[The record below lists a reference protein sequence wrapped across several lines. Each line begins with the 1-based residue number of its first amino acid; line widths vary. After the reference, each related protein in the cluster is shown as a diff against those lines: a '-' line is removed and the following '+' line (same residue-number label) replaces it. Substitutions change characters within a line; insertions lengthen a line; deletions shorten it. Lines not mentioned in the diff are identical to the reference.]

1 MNKRFTYL
9 LFALVAVLAL
19 VLSACGAQATEEP
32 MEEPMEEPTEAP
44 MEEPTEAPMEPTEE
58 PMSTLGTEED
68 PILWVFVPSREGE
81 EVTTAAEG
89 VADLLHE
96 ETGLYFKT
104 FVATDYTAAI
114 EAECSDPP
122 KAHMGSLA
130 TFALITA
137 ADRGCAEP
145 VLVASRRGSTSYTGQ
160 IIAGADTGI
169 ETLEDIKG
177 KTFCATEPTS
187 TSGWIIP
194 SVMLRAAGLDLDNDV
209 TVTYAGGHDA
219 AVLGVYNGECEAG
232 ASFVDARTLIEG
244 DYPDVMDKVKV
255 IEVSIDIPNDG
266 VQFVNSFD
274 PEMKQQIVDALLKI
288 ASTEEGSAA
297 LNAAYQWDN
306 VEAHGNEFYD
316 PFRQL
321 LDAAGISAADL
332 Q

>member
-1 MNKRFTYL
+1 MKKSLYL
-9 LFALVAVLAL
+9 LMAV
-19 VLSACGAQATEEP
+19 VVISSMMLSACGPAKV
-32 MEEPMEEPTEAP
+32 
-44 MEEPTEAPMEPTEE
+44 
-58 PMSTLGTEED
+58 GTEEN

-81 EVTTAAEG
+81 EVTAAAEG

-96 ETGLYFKT
+96 QTGLYFQT

-114 EAECSDPP
+114 EALCSDPP

-137 ADRGCAEP
+137 ADRGCATP
-145 VLVASRRGSTSYTGQ
+145 ALVAARRGSLTYTGQ

-169 ETLEDIKG
+169 SSLADIKG

-194 SVMLRAAGLDLDNDV
+194 SVMLRAAGLNLDTDIS
-209 TVTYAGGHDA
+209 VTYAGGHDA
-219 AVLGVYNGECEAG
+219 AVLGVYNGECDAG
-232 ASFVDARTLIEG
+232 ASFVDARTLIET
-244 DYPDVMDKVKV
+244 DYPDVMEKVNV

-274 PEMKQQIVDALLKI
+274 PEMKQQIVDALLAI
-288 ASTEEGSAA
+288 AATEAGQEA
-297 LNAAYQWDN
+297 LNGAYQWTGL
-306 VEAHGNEFYD
+306 EAHGNEFYD

-332 Q
+332 

>member
-1 MNKRFTYL
+1 MKKSLYL
-9 LFALVAVLAL
+9 LMAVVVIGSML
-19 VLSACGAQATEEP
+19 LSACGPAKV
-32 MEEPMEEPTEAP
+32 
-44 MEEPTEAPMEPTEE
+44 
-58 PMSTLGTEED
+58 GTEEN

-96 ETGLYFKT
+96 QTGLFFKT

-114 EAECSDPP
+114 EALCSDPP
-122 KAHMGSLA
+122 KAQMGSLA

-137 ADRGCAEP
+137 ADRGCATP
-145 VLVASRRGSTSYTGQ
+145 ALVAARRGSLTYTGQ

-169 ETLEDIKG
+169 NSLADIKG

-194 SVMLRAAGLDLDNDV
+194 SVMLRAAGLNLDTDIS
-209 TVTYAGGHDA
+209 VTYAGGHDA

-244 DYPDVMDKVKV
+244 DHPDVMDKVKV

-274 PEMKQQIVDALLKI
+274 PEMKKQIVDALVAI
-288 ASTEEGSAA
+288 AGTDAGAEA
-297 LNAAYQWDN
+297 LNAAYQWTGL
-306 VEAHGNEFYD
+306 EPHGNEFYD

-321 LDAAGISAADL
+321 LDAAGIKAADL

>member
-1 MNKRFTYL
+1 MNNRKIYF
-9 LFALVAVLAL
+9 LFALVLVLAL
-19 VLSACGAQATEEP
+19 MMPACGPAKV
-32 MEEPMEEPTEAP
+32 
-44 MEEPTEAPMEPTEE
+44 
-58 PMSTLGTEED
+58 GTEEN
-68 PILWVFVPSREGE
+68 PITWVFVPSREGE

-89 VADLLHE
+89 VADLLHQ

-122 KAHMGSLA
+122 KAQMGSLA

-137 ADRGCAEP
+137 ADRGCATP
-145 VLVASRRGSTSYTGQ
+145 ALVASRRGSTSYTGQ
-160 IIAGADTGI
+160 IIAGVDSGVNSLA
-169 ETLEDIKG
+169 DIKG
-177 KTFCATEPTS
+177 KTFCAVEPSS

-209 TVTYAGGHDA
+209 SVTYAGGHDA
-219 AVLGVYNGECEAG
+219 AVLGVYNGECDAG

-244 DYPDVMDKVKV
+244 DYPDVMEKVKV

-274 PEMKQQIVDALLKI
+274 PEMKQQIVDALLAI
-288 ASTEEGSAA
+288 AATDAGAEA
-297 LNAAYQWDN
+297 LNAAYQWDGL
-306 VEAHGNEFYD
+306 EAHGNEFYD

-321 LDAAGISAADL
+321 LDAAGVSAQDL

>member
-1 MNKRFTYL
+1 MKKSLYL
-9 LFALVAVLAL
+9 LLATMMVFSL
-19 VLSACGAQATEEP
+19 VLSACGPAKV
-32 MEEPMEEPTEAP
+32 
-44 MEEPTEAPMEPTEE
+44 
-58 PMSTLGTEED
+58 GTEEN

-89 VADLLHE
+89 VADLLNAK
-96 ETGLYFKT
+96 TGLFFKT

-114 EAECSDPP
+114 EALCSDPA

-137 ADRGCAEP
+137 ADRECATP
-145 VLVASRRGSTSYTGQ
+145 ALVASRRGSLSYTGQ
-160 IIAGADTGI
+160 IIAGAETGI
-169 ETLEDIKG
+169 ASLADIKG
-177 KTFCATEPTS
+177 KTFCATEPSS

-194 SVMLRAAGLDLDNDV
+194 SVMLRAAGLNLDTDL

-244 DYPDVMDKVKV
+244 DYPDVMEKVSV
-255 IEVSIDIPNDG
+255 VEVSIDIPNDG

-274 PEMKQQIVDALLKI
+274 AEMKQQIVDALLEI
-288 ASTEEGSAA
+288 AATEEGAAA
-297 LNAAYQWDN
+297 LNAAYQWDGL
-306 VEAHGNEFYD
+306 ESHGNEFYD

-332 Q
+332 

>member
-1 MNKRFTYL
+1 MKKSLYL
-9 LFALVAVLAL
+9 LMALVVISSML
-19 VLSACGAQATEEP
+19 LSACGPAKV
-32 MEEPMEEPTEAP
+32 
-44 MEEPTEAPMEPTEE
+44 
-58 PMSTLGTEED
+58 GTEEN

-81 EVTTAAEG
+81 EITTAAAG

-96 ETGLYFKT
+96 KTGLYFQT

-114 EAECSDPP
+114 EALCSDPV

-137 ADRGCAEP
+137 ADRGCATP
-145 VLVASRRGSTSYTGQ
+145 ALVAARRGSLTYTGQ

-169 ETLEDIKG
+169 TSLADIKG

-194 SVMLRAAGLDLDNDV
+194 SVMLRASGLNLDTDV
-209 TVTYAGGHDA
+209 NVTYAGGHDA
-219 AVLGVYNGECEAG
+219 AVLGVYNGDCEAG

-244 DYPDVMDKVKV
+244 DHPDVMEKVSV
-255 IEVSIDIPNDG
+255 VEVSIDIPNDG

-274 PEMKQQIVDALLKI
+274 PEMKQQIVDALVEI
-288 ASTEEGSAA
+288 AGTEEGAAA
-297 LNAAYQWDN
+297 LNAAYQWTG
-306 VEAHGNEFYD
+306 VEPHGNEFYD

-321 LDAAGISAADL
+321 LDAAGIKAADL

>member
-1 MNKRFTYL
+1 MKKPLYL
-9 LFALVAVLAL
+9 FLAVMMVSSLI
-19 VLSACGAQATEEP
+19 LSACGPAK
-32 MEEPMEEPTEAP
+32 
-44 MEEPTEAPMEPTEE
+44 
-58 PMSTLGTEED
+58 LGTEEN

-81 EVTTAAEG
+81 EVTAAAEG

-96 ETGLYFKT
+96 QTGLFFKT

-114 EAECSDPP
+114 EALCSDPP

-137 ADRGCAEP
+137 ADRGCATP
-145 VLVASRRGSTSYTGQ
+145 ALVASRRGSLTYTGQ

-169 ETLEDIKG
+169 NSLADIKG

-194 SVMLRAAGLDLDNDV
+194 SVMLRAAGLNLDTDLS
-209 TVTYAGGHDA
+209 VTYAGGHDA
-219 AVLGVYNGECEAG
+219 AVLGVYNGECQAG

-255 IEVSIDIPNDG
+255 VEVSIDIPNDG

-274 PEMKQQIVDALLKI
+274 PEMRKQIVDSLLSI
-288 ASTEEGSAA
+288 AATEDGSAA
-297 LNAAYQWDN
+297 LNGAYQWDGL
-306 VEAHGNEFYD
+306 EAHGNEFYD

>member
-1 MNKRFTYL
+1 MKKSLYL
-9 LFALVAVLAL
+9 LMAIVVVSSLL
-19 VLSACGAQATEEP
+19 LSACGPAKV
-32 MEEPMEEPTEAP
+32 
-44 MEEPTEAPMEPTEE
+44 
-58 PMSTLGTEED
+58 GTEEN

-81 EVTTAAEG
+81 EVTTAAAG

-96 ETGLYFKT
+96 KTGLYFET

-114 EAECSDPP
+114 EALCSDPA
-122 KAHMGSLA
+122 KAQMGSLA

-137 ADRGCAEP
+137 ADRGCATP
-145 VLVASRRGSTSYTGQ
+145 ALVASRRGSLTYTGQ
-160 IIAGADTGI
+160 IVARADSGITSLADIAGH
-169 ETLEDIKG
+169 
-177 KTFCATEPTS
+177 TFCATEPTS

-194 SVMLRAAGLDLDNDV
+194 SVMLRAAGVDVDNLS
-209 TVTYAGGHDA
+209 VTYAGGHDA
-219 AVLGVYNGECEAG
+219 AILGVYNGDCDAG

-244 DYPDVMDKVKV
+244 DNPDVM
-255 IEVSIDIPNDG
+255 EVVNVVEISIDIPNDG

-274 PEMKQQIVDALLKI
+274 PEMQQQIVDALVEL
-288 ASTEEGSAA
+288 AATEEGSAA

>member
-1 MNKRFTYL
+1 MKKALYL
-9 LFALVAVLAL
+9 LLAV
-19 VLSACGAQATEEP
+19 VVISSMMLSACGPAK
-32 MEEPMEEPTEAP
+32 
-44 MEEPTEAPMEPTEE
+44 
-58 PMSTLGTEED
+58 LGTEEN

-96 ETGLYFKT
+96 QTGLFFKT
-104 FVATDYTAAI
+104 FVATDYTAAV
-114 EAECSDPP
+114 EALCSDPA

-137 ADRGCAEP
+137 ADRGCATP
-145 VLVASRRGSTSYTGQ
+145 ALVASRRGSTSYTGQ

-169 ETLEDIKG
+169 NSLADIKG

-194 SVMLRAAGLDLDNDV
+194 SVMLRAAGLNLDTDI

-232 ASFVDARTLIEG
+232 ASFVDARTLIET
-244 DYPDVMDKVKV
+244 DHPDVMDKVKV
-255 IEVSIDIPNDG
+255 VEVSIDIPNDG

-274 PEMKQQIVDALLKI
+274 PEMKQQIVDALLAI
-288 ASTEEGSAA
+288 AATDTGKEA
-297 LNAAYQWDN
+297 LNAAYQWDGL
-306 VEAHGNEFYD
+306 EAHGNEFYD

-321 LDAAGISAADL
+321 LDAAGIKAADL
-332 Q
+332 

>member
-1 MNKRFTYL
+1 MKKSLYL
-9 LFALVAVLAL
+9 LLAV
-19 VLSACGAQATEEP
+19 VMIISFTLSACGPAK
-32 MEEPMEEPTEAP
+32 
-44 MEEPTEAPMEPTEE
+44 
-58 PMSTLGTEED
+58 LGTEEN

-89 VADLLHE
+89 VADMLHE
-96 ETGLYFKT
+96 KTGLYFKT

-145 VLVASRRGSTSYTGQ
+145 ALVASRRGSTSYTGQ
-160 IIAGADTGI
+160 IIASADSGI
-169 ETLEDIKG
+169 TTLADIKG
-177 KTFCATEPTS
+177 KTFCATEPSS

-194 SVMLRAAGLDLDNDV
+194 SVMLRAAGLDLETDI

-219 AVLGVYNGECEAG
+219 AVLGVYNGDCDAG

-244 DYPDVMDKVKV
+244 DYPDVMEKVNV
-255 IEVSIDIPNDG
+255 VEVSIPIPNDG
-266 VQFVNSFD
+266 VQFANSFD
-274 PEMKQQIVDALLKI
+274 PEMKQQIVAALLEI
-288 ASTEEGSAA
+288 AGTEEGKAA
-297 LNAAYQWDN
+297 LNAAYQWDGL
-306 VEAHGNEFYD
+306 EAHGNEFYD

-332 Q
+332 E

>member
-1 MNKRFTYL
+1 MKKSMYL
-9 LFALVAVLAL
+9 FLAL
-19 VLSACGAQATEEP
+19 VVISSMMLSACGPAQI
-32 MEEPMEEPTEAP
+32 
-44 MEEPTEAPMEPTEE
+44 
-58 PMSTLGTEED
+58 GTEEN

-81 EVTTAAEG
+81 EITAAAEG

-96 ETGLYFKT
+96 QTGLYFQT

-114 EAECSDPP
+114 EALCSDPV

-145 VLVASRRGSTSYTGQ
+145 ALVASRRGSLTYTGQ
-160 IIAGADTGI
+160 IIARADSGI
-169 ETLEDIKG
+169 SSLADIAG
-177 KTFCATEPTS
+177 HTFCATEPTS

-194 SVMLRAAGLDLDNDV
+194 SVMLRAAGLDIDNDIS
-209 TVTYAGGHDA
+209 VTYAGGHDA
-219 AVLGVYNGECEAG
+219 AVLGVYNGDCDAG

-244 DYPDVMDKVKV
+244 DYPDVMDVV
-255 IEVSIDIPNDG
+255 NVVEVSIDIPNDG

-274 PEMKQQIVDALLKI
+274 PEMKQQIVDALLAI
-288 ASTEEGSAA
+288 AATDAGAEA
-297 LNAAYQWDN
+297 LNGAYQWDGL
-306 VEAHGNEFYD
+306 EAHGNEFYD

-321 LDAAGISAADL
+321 LDSAGISAADL

>member
-1 MNKRFTYL
+1 MKKSLYL
-9 LFALVAVLAL
+9 LLATMMVFSL
-19 VLSACGAQATEEP
+19 VLSACGPAKV
-32 MEEPMEEPTEAP
+32 
-44 MEEPTEAPMEPTEE
+44 
-58 PMSTLGTEED
+58 GTEEN

-96 ETGLYFKT
+96 KTGLYFKT

-114 EAECSDPP
+114 EALCSDPA

-137 ADRGCAEP
+137 ADRKCATP
-145 VLVASRRGSTSYTGQ
+145 ALVASRRGSLTYTGQ

-169 ETLEDIKG
+169 SSLADIKG

-194 SVMLRAAGLDLDNDV
+194 SVMLRAAGLNLDTDL

-219 AVLGVYNGECEAG
+219 AVLGVYNGDCEAG

-244 DYPDVMDKVKV
+244 DHPDVMEKVSV
-255 IEVSIDIPNDG
+255 VEVSIDIPNDG

-274 PEMKQQIVDALLKI
+274 AELKGQIVAALLEI
-288 ASTEEGSAA
+288 ASTEDGAA
-297 LNAAYQWDN
+297 TLNAAYQWDGL
-306 VEAHGNEFYD
+306 EAHGNEFYD

-332 Q
+332 

>member
-1 MNKRFTYL
+1 MKKSLYL
-9 LFALVAVLAL
+9 LMAIVVISSMM
-19 VLSACGAQATEEP
+19 LSACGPAKV
-32 MEEPMEEPTEAP
+32 
-44 MEEPTEAPMEPTEE
+44 
-58 PMSTLGTEED
+58 GTEEN

-81 EVTTAAEG
+81 EITAAAAG

-96 ETGLYFKT
+96 KTGLYFQT

-114 EAECSDPP
+114 EALCSDPV

-137 ADRGCAEP
+137 ADRGCATP
-145 VLVASRRGSTSYTGQ
+145 ALVASRRGSLTYTGQ

-169 ETLEDIKG
+169 NSLADIKG

-194 SVMLRAAGLDLDNDV
+194 SVMLRAAGLNLDTDLS
-209 TVTYAGGHDA
+209 VTYAGGHDA
-219 AVLGVYNGECEAG
+219 AVLGVYNGDCEAG

-244 DYPDVMDKVKV
+244 DHPDVMDKVKV
-255 IEVSIDIPNDG
+255 VEVSIDIPNDG

-274 PEMKQQIVDALLKI
+274 PEMKQQIVDALVEI
-288 ASTEEGSAA
+288 AGTEDGAAA
-297 LNAAYQWDN
+297 LNAAYQWDG

-321 LDAAGISAADL
+321 LDAAGIKAADL

>member
-1 MNKRFTYL
+1 L
-9 LFALVAVLAL
+9 LFALVAALSLVLA
-19 VLSACGAQATEEP
+19 ACGSPAPTEPPAPVATEP
-32 MEEPMEEPTEAP
+32 PAPEPTEPPAP
-44 MEEPTEAPMEPTEE
+44 EPTEE
-58 PMSTLGTEED
+58 MAPALGTEEN

-81 EVTTAAEG
+81 EVTAAAEG
-89 VADLLHE
+89 VADLLLA

-145 VLVASRRGSTSYTGQ
+145 ALIASRRGSLTYTGQ

-169 ETLEDIKG
+169 ATLEDIKG
-177 KTFCATEPTS
+177 KTFCATEPSS

-194 SVMLRAAGLDLDNDV
+194 SIMLRAAGLDLENDV

-219 AVLGVYNGECEAG
+219 AVLGVYNGDCEAG

-244 DYPDVMDKVKV
+244 DYPDVMEKVSV
-255 IEVSIDIPNDG
+255 VEVSIDIPNDG

-274 PEMKQQIVDALLKI
+274 PELKQQIVDALVAI
-288 ASTEEGSAA
+288 AGTEEGAAA
-297 LNAAYQWDN
+297 LNAAYQWDGL
-306 VEAHGNEFYD
+306 EAHGNDFYD

-321 LDAAGISAADL
+321 LDAAGVSAADL
-332 Q
+332 

>member
-1 MNKRFTYL
+1 MKKMKKSLYL
-9 LFALVAVLAL
+9 LMAV
-19 VLSACGAQATEEP
+19 VVISSMMLSACGPAKV
-32 MEEPMEEPTEAP
+32 
-44 MEEPTEAPMEPTEE
+44 
-58 PMSTLGTEED
+58 GTEEN

-89 VADLLHE
+89 VADLLNAK
-96 ETGLYFKT
+96 TGLYFQT

-114 EAECSDPP
+114 EALCSDPA

-137 ADRGCAEP
+137 ADRGCATP
-145 VLVASRRGSTSYTGQ
+145 ALIASRRGSLTYTGQ

-169 ETLEDIKG
+169 ASLADIKG
-177 KTFCATEPTS
+177 KTFCAVEPSS

-194 SVMLRAAGLDLDNDV
+194 SVMLRAAGLDLDTDV
-209 TVTYAGGHDA
+209 SVTYAGGHDA

-244 DYPDVMDKVKV
+244 DYPDVMEKVNV
-255 IEVSIDIPNDG
+255 VEVSIEIPNDG

-274 PEMKQQIVDALLKI
+274 PEVKQQIVDALLEI
-288 ASTEEGSAA
+288 AATEEGAAA
-297 LNAAYQWDN
+297 LNAAYQWDGL
-306 VEAHGNEFYD
+306 EAHGNEFYD